1 MNIRMK
7 LMIFFAAIFGAAIW
21 VASGVLILAQNA
33 PIPPRGIERVT
44 TVEGITEYRLSN
56 GLRVLLF
63 PDPTKQTI
71 TVNITYLVGSKHEN
85 YGETGMAH
93 LLEHLLF
100 KGTPRHPNIP
110 EELTAHGA
118 RPNGTT
124 SMDRTN
130 YYETFAAT
138 EENLRWALDLESDR
152 MVNSF
157 IAKKDLDSEMT
168 VVRNE
173 LEKGENEPPRVLLY
187 RIFATAFLWHNYG
200 KSNIGERSDLENVPI
215 DRLQAFYKKYYQP
228 DNAVLV
234 VSGKIDEA
242 KTIELANEYFGKIPK
257 PARELPKIYT
267 LEPVQDGERMI
278 TVRRVGD
285 TQLVSAAYH
294 IPSSSHPDAAAA
306 AILSQ
311 ILGDTPSGRLHKA
324 LVEEKKAGA
333 VFNQTIYLSDPCLLI
348 VGALL
353 RQEQSLDAARDTL
366 LQIVEDIAKNPV
378 TKEEVE
384 RARLQ
389 FLKEIEFALSSS
401 EIVGLA
407 LSDWIAMGDWRLLF
421 LSRDR
426 LRKVT
431 PEDVQ
436 RVATT
441 YLKSSNRTLG
451 LFIPTQ
457 KPDRAEI
464 PSPPDVLA
472 MVKDYKGDAK
482 VEAGENF
489 DPSPANIDART
500 FRIST
505 PGGLK
510 LALLPKKT
518 RGATVVANLT
528 LGMGDEKSLMNQSA
542 PARLAALMLDRGT
555 ARRSRQEIKDEFDKL
570 KAQVSIIGGE
580 STVSVTIETVRDNLP
595 AVMKLVAEILREPSF
610 PANEFEQLKQEELA
624 HIESQRSEPTVVASI
639 AMQRHTKPYPKGHP
653 KYVYTIDEAI
663 AELKAVE
670 LTELKKFH
678 SEFYGAQNGE
688 LAVVGE
694 FNDKEITRLA
704 TVLFGNWKSQRPYKR
719 ISDSYKDVAIR
730 NQALETPD
738 KANAFFVAAI
748 TLNMRDDDPDYPAL
762 VLGNYM
768 LGGGFLNSRLATR
781 VRQSEG
787 LSYRVGSQLDVSSI
801 DKSGTFSGYAIYA
814 PQNAAKVE
822 AAFKEEISRALKDG
836 FTADEIKTA
845 KNGWL
850 QSRQVTR
857 AQDRELAARLRAF
870 AHLNRTLE
878 WDAKFEKEVEAL
890 TSEQITAAMRK
901 HLDPAKLSIIKAGD
915 FAKSKTAAK

>member
-7 LMIFFAAIFGAAIW
+7 VMIFCAAIFGAAIW
-21 VASGVLILAQNA
+21 VASGILILAQTA
-33 PIPPRGIERVT
+33 PTPPRGVERVT

-71 TVNITYLVGSKHEN
+71 TVNVTYLVGSKHEN

-93 LLEHLLF
+93 LLEHLVF

-110 EELTAHGA
+110 QELTEHGT
-118 RPNGTT
+118 RPNGQT
-124 SMDRTN
+124 SWDRTN
-130 YYETFAAT
+130 YFETFAAT

-173 LEKGENEPPRVLLY
+173 LERGENNPIRVLLF

-200 KSNIGERSDLENVPI
+200 KTPIGERSDIENVPI
-215 DRLQAFYKKYYQP
+215 DRLQAFYKKHYQP
-228 DNAVLV
+228 DNAVLLV
-234 VSGKIDEA
+234 TGKIDEA
-242 KTIELANEYFGKIPK
+242 KTIELVNEYFGKIPK

-267 LEPVQDGERMI
+267 LEPVQDGERMV

-294 IPSSSHPDAAAA
+294 IPSSSHPDGVAV

-324 LVEEKKAGA
+324 LVEEKKASA
-333 VFNQTIYLSDPCLLI
+333 VFNQAIYLGEPCLLI
-348 VGALL
+348 VGAQV
-353 RQEQSLDAARDTL
+353 RQEQSLDSARDTL
-366 LQIVEDIAKNPV
+366 LQIVEEIAKNPV

-384 RARLQ
+384 RARGQ
-389 FLKEIEFALSSS
+389 FLKQIEQILNSS
-401 EIVGLA
+401 ETIGIA

-436 RVATT
+436 RVATA

-451 LFIPTQ
+451 FFIPTQ
-457 KPDRAEI
+457 KPDRAEV
-464 PSPPDVLA
+464 PPPPDVLA

-500 FRIST
+500 FRSTT
-505 PGGLK
+505 PGGVK

-518 RGATVVANLT
+518 RGGVVVANLT
-528 LGMGDEKSLMNQSA
+528 LNVGDEKSLINRSA
-542 PARLAALMLDRGT
+542 AGRLAALMLNRGT
-555 ARRSRQEIKDEFDKL
+555 ARRSRQEIQDEFDKL
-570 KAQVSIIGGE
+570 KAQVSIIGE
-580 STVSVTIETVRDNLP
+580 DSSAEITIETVRDNLP

-610 PANEFEQLKQEELA
+610 PEKEFEQLKQEQLA
-624 HIESQRSEPTVVASI
+624 TLESQRSEPVVVASI
-639 AMQRHTKPYPKGHP
+639 AMQRHTRPYPKGHP
-653 KYVYTIDEAI
+653 KYIHTTDEAI
-663 AELKAVE
+663 AELKAVG
-670 LTELKKFH
+670 LDDVKKFH

-694 FNDKEITRLA
+694 FNDKEITRL
-704 TVLFGNWKSQRPYKR
+704 TTELFGNWKSRLPYKR
-719 ISDSYKDVAIR
+719 IPDSYKDVAIR

-748 TLNMRDDDPDYPAL
+748 NLNLRDDDPDYPAL

-787 LSYRVGSQLDVSSI
+787 LSYHVGSQLQVSSL
-801 DKSGTFSGYAIYA
+801 DKTGTFSGYAIYA

-845 KNGWL
+845 KSGWL
-850 QSRQVTR
+850 QSRQVSR
-857 AQDRELAARLRAF
+857 AQDKELAARLSDF
-870 AHLNRTLE
+870 THLNRTLQ
-878 WDAKFEKEVEAL
+878 WDAEFEKKVEAL

-901 HLDPAKLSIIKAGD
+901 HLDLEKLSIIKAGD